1 MQIKTNSQQF
11 RKARIKKYINFRSTF
26 TKLVLSYIILS
37 IIMIFISTII
47 LYINY
52 KNNVSKELSSLSEK
66 LLIQQDKYS
75 YNFFNW
81 TYSYLGQLYTDPDIF
96 KLMYNENITESEEN
110 QVKIK
115 LNSASANIPFVHS
128 IYIYNGKT
136 KKFYSTIST
145 PTALID
151 FYDTDVIGILKNRVK
166 YSKIKFIPRKIL
178 FSTDTGLTYK
188 ANILTVIISQPP
200 VEDSL
205 ENGALI
211 LNLDAKEV
219 INTYDSISKSS
230 TRFFAINNS
239 GTVIL
244 DANPKNFLANL
255 SNDKIIKDI
264 LESKEKSGYVIETV
278 DGKKSLITY
287 INSEYL
293 DFKFISIIPYNNIL
307 YSFYNLKYLFII
319 LITILLVVGVA
330 FAVYSSKFIYSPI
343 NKLISNFKDNKIYT
357 ASEEDEISC
366 ISGAINKILSEE
378 VSLNR
383 LSIEDNYFIK
393 QNLLKAIMNSDVSD
407 INKLKNKLYELNI
420 KIDYNDLIVFII
432 SIDNYNKVCE
442 MFNNKDINI
451 FRYAICNI
459 SYELTSALYNCECV
473 DIGNN
478 HISVIVN
485 IKNHALSEVNSSVL
499 SIIEDIQ
506 QYVERY
512 FKITVSAG
520 IGTYVKNIED
530 LNRSYKS
537 AQYYLKYR
545 FIYGSKSILN
555 YDKVTND
562 NTKNYNY
569 PNELEKL
576 LFDSIKSK
584 NINDAS
590 KFLEKVFNFISIYSY
605 SDIKIALTQLC
616 VNSQKLIDSLI
627 NFDDENI
634 FLDVDYFR
642 NNINNFESIGEVK
655 EWLLESYKKCILQ
668 INENKLSKKAK
679 IVELVIE
686 YIRKNYENPE
696 LSSEV
701 LADYVKISSSYLRA
715 IFKETTNKSLASY
728 ITEYRFEMA
737 KYFLETTPYTINEIC
752 NKIGFSNSNY
762 FYTSFK
768 KFFGISPNQYRNNFV
783 NNTK

>member
-1 MQIKTNSQQF
+1 MPMQIKFNSQLS
-11 RKARIKKYINFRSTF
+11 RKSCIKKYINFKSTF

-37 IIMIFISTII
+37 IIMIFISTVI

-52 KNNVSKELSSLSEK
+52 KNNVTKELGNLSEK
-66 LLIQQDKYS
+66 LLVQQDKYS

-81 TYSYLGQLYTDPDIF
+81 TYSYLSQLYTDPVIF
-96 KLMYNENITESEEN
+96 KLMYSNNITDTEEN

-115 LNSASANIPFVHS
+115 LNSATANIPFVHS
-128 IYIYNGKT
+128 LYVYNGKT
-136 KKFYSTIST
+136 KKFYSTISN
-145 PTALID
+145 PTSLVD
-151 FYDTDVIGILKNRVK
+151 FYDTEVIGILKNREK
-166 YSKIKFIPRKIL
+166 CSKIKFIPRKIL
-178 FSTDTGLTYK
+178 FSTDSGLTYK

-200 VEDSL
+200 IEDSL

-230 TRFFAINNS
+230 TSFFAINSN
-239 GTVIL
+239 GTVVL
-244 DANPKNFLANL
+244 DANPKNFLNNL
-255 SNDKIIKDI
+255 SNDKFIKDI
-264 LESKEKSGYVIETV
+264 LESKEKYGYGIEMV
-278 DGKKSLITY
+278 NDKKSLVTY
-287 INSEYL
+287 VNSEYL
-293 DFKFISIIPYNNIL
+293 DFKFISVIPYNNIL
-307 YSFYNLKYLFII
+307 YSFYNLKYMFII

-330 FAVYSSKFIYSPI
+330 FAIYSSKFIYSPI
-343 NKLISNFKDNKIYT
+343 NKLVSNFKDSKIFSV
-357 ASEEDEISC
+357 SEEDEISY
-366 ISGAINKILSEE
+366 ISSAINKILSEE

-393 QNLLKAIMNSDVSD
+393 QSLLKAIMNSDVSD
-407 INKLKNKLYELNI
+407 MNKLKNKLYELNI

-432 SIDNYNKVCE
+432 SIDNYKKVCDIYSK
-442 MFNNKDINI
+442 KDTNI
-451 FRYAICNI
+451 FRYAISNI

-473 DIGNN
+473 DMGNN
-478 HISVIVN
+478 HISMIVN
-485 IKNHALSEVNSSVL
+485 IKNHALSEVNSSIL
-499 SIIEDIQ
+499 SIVENIQ
-506 QYVERY
+506 QYIEEY

-520 IGTYVKNIED
+520 IGIYVKNIED

-545 FIYGSKSILN
+545 FVYGSKSILN

-562 NTKNYNY
+562 NMKNYNY

-576 LFDSIKSK
+576 LFDSIKNK
-584 NINDAS
+584 NINDAG
-590 KFLEKVFNFISIYSY
+590 KFLEKIFNFISTYSY
-605 SDIKIALTQLC
+605 SDIEIALTQLG
-616 VNSQKLIDSLI
+616 VNSQKLINSLI

-642 NNINNFESIGEVK
+642 NNLNNFESILEVK
-655 EWLLESYKKCILQ
+655 AWLLESYRKCILQ

-696 LSSEV
+696 LSAET

-715 IFKETTNKSLASY
+715 MFKETTNKSLASY

-752 NKIGFSNSNY
+752 NKIGFSNTNY

-768 KFFGISPNQYRNNFV
+768 KFFRVSPNQYRNNFI
-783 NNTK
+783 NK